1 MADMQHIVSHITHKA
16 LILRHWEIVS
26 RLSFIESLSQTH
38 FFRYKR
44 QANCSG
50 NGAEFHPSKQF
61 HVFRLPHGYNLL
73 ATQIILSTLV
83 QVEFLVFQNGF
94 HGLDRFR
101 QFLRFLKYY
110 PTFKV
115 RKFESLFYKV
125 KTFLQKSTASTGLQA
140 E

>member
-1 MADMQHIVSHITHKA
+1 MTDIQHIVSHITHRA

-26 RLSFIESLSQTH
+26 RLSFIQTLSPPH

-44 QANCSG
+44 KVNCSG
-50 NGAEFHPSKQF
+50 DEAEFHPSKQF
-61 HVFRLPHGYNLL
+61 HVFRLPYGYNLQ
-73 ATQIILSTLV
+73 ATQIILRTLV
-83 QVEFLVFQNGF
+83 QIEFLVFQNGF

-110 PTFKV
+110 PAFKV

-125 KTFLQKSTASTGLQA
+125 NTFWQKSTAYTGLQA